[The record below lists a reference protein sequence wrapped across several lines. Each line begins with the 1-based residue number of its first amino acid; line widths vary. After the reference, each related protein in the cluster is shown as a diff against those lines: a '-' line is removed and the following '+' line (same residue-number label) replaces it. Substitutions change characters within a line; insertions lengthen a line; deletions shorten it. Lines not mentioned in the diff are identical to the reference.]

1 VPAAIGGVV
10 FPITRD
16 SLEYY
21 WRKACGAAG
30 IEDLHFHDLRHE
42 ATSRLFERGLDA
54 MEVMAITG
62 HSTTEMLKRYTHFR
76 AANLALK
83 LG

>member
-1 VPAAIGGVV
+1 
-10 FPITRD
+10 
-16 SLEYY
+16 
-21 WRKACGAAG
+21 
-30 IEDLHFHDLRHE
+30 
-42 ATSRLFERGLDA
+42 

-76 AANLALK
+76 AANPALK

>member
-1 VPAAIGGVV
+1 MPLRGPR
-10 FPITRD
+10 FRITQD
-16 SLEYY
+16 SLEYF
-21 WRKACGAAG
+21 WRKACRLAE

-42 ATSRLFERGLDA
+42 ATSRLFELGLEG

-62 HSTTEMLKRYTHFR
+62 HSTTDMLKRYTHFR
-76 AANLALK
+76 AANLAAK